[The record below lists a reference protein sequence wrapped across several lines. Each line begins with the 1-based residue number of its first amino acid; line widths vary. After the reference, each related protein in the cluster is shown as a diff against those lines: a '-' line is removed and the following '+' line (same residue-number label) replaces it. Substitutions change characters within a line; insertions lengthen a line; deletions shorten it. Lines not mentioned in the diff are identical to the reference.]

1 MSKTSIPAA
10 CREGSVPSSSLLCR
24 FRSANDHK
32 NCCRAYPFREELHS
46 LYCDTWIPAACRE
59 GSVLFPSLLC
69 RFLSANDHK
78 NRCRAYPFRQE
89 LQSLSDTDTI
99 RLCRSR
105 RATPAAGPSLHARHK
120 SGRRRY
126 YGADSA
132 AGRRRWRRALAAGA
146 AAAAAAGPPGTGSRR
161 CRGSRRLPE
170 AGRSLSRR
178 SLSCRWSR
186 RRGGA
191 VAKAAGGCCCFVAEA
206 GRVAGRGA
214 EAAGC

>member
-78 NRCRAYPFRQE
+78 NSCRAYPFRQE

-105 RATPAAGPSLHARHK
+105 RATPARRCMRDTSPVVDATTAPTRRPGGGGGGGHLQPALPRQPPPAR
-120 SGRRRY
+120 RV
-126 YGADSA
+126 
-132 AGRRRWRRALAAGA
+132 LAAGA
-146 AAAAAAGPPGTGSRR
+146 AAAAAG
-161 CRGSRRLPE
+161 CRTPD
-170 AGRSLSRR
+170 GR
-178 SLSCRWSR
+178 
-186 RRGGA
+186 
-191 VAKAAGGCCCFVAEA
+191 
-206 GRVAGRGA
+206 
-214 EAAGC
+214 